1 MGSLEELKTYFAD
14 ESYSHHTAQAVIE
27 FIEDKLTISNMEK
40 IRGKHLFQVL
50 DDELEKVAL
59 EWHTNNIDDNP
70 FSQGVFRVSDIEIIF
85 RKLLEEYIEQ
95 ELDKARREYFSMGM
109 EYFSLIDDSNIY
121 QQKGWKL
128 PKEKAERLQ
137 ILGGIFELLKGNK

>member
-1 MGSLEELKTYFAD
+1 M
-14 ESYSHHTAQAVIE
+14 
-27 FIEDKLTISNMEK
+27 FITIDGETIYTLDKL
-40 IRGKHLFQVL
+40 L
-50 DDELEKVAL
+50 DF
-59 EWHTNNIDDNP
+59 I
-70 FSQGVFRVSDIEIIF
+70 Q
-85 RKLLEEYIEQ
+85 Q

-137 ILGGIFELLKGNK
+137 ILGEIFNLLKDNK

>member
-1 MGSLEELKTYFAD
+1 
-14 ESYSHHTAQAVIE
+14 
-27 FIEDKLTISNMEK
+27 MEK

-85 RKLLEEYIEQ
+85 RKLLEEYIQQ

-121 QQKGWKL
+121 QKKGWKL
-128 PKEKAERLQ
+128 PEEKAERLQ
-137 ILGGIFELLKGNK
+137 ILDKMFNLLKDNK